1 MLHAML
7 GKKISINEVVRLCCE
22 GPAQAFTIKRKG
34 GIVAGN
40 DADLVIFDPKD
51 SWHITSDS
59 LYSKA
64 GWSPYEGWT
73 LRGKIL
79 GTFVRGEQAYWDGE
93 IIARPGF
100 GQRLQRCEQ
109 IGANR
114 LVLRKHSK
122 ER

>member
-1 MLHAML
+1 ML
-7 GKKISINEVVRLCCE
+7 GKKIDLKEVVRLCSS
-22 GPAQAFTIKRKG
+22 GPANAFTMQRKG

-40 DADLVIFDPKD
+40 DADLVVFDPKD

-59 LYSKA
+59 LLSKC

-79 GTFVRGEQAYWDGE
+79 GTFVRGEQVYWDGE
-93 IIARPGF
+93 IIVKPGY
-100 GQRLQRCEQ
+100 GERIQRCEQ
-109 IGANR
+109 IGNER
-114 LVLRKHSK
+114 LVLRKHAK